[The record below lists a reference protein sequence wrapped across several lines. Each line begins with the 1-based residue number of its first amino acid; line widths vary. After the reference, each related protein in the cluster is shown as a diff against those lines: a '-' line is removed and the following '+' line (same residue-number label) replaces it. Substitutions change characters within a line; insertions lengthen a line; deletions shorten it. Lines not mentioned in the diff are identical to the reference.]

1 MSKNWQH
8 VEGEDIIAQVR
19 KAPDAVKRQ
28 AALVLLKNGAQP
40 RAIRKKLN
48 MTDRQLKVV
57 QRLYKAAVKVS
68 LEDLF
73 Q

>member
-28 AALVLLKNGAQP
+28 AALVLLKNGVAP
-40 RAIRKKLN
+40 RAIRKKLD
-48 MTDRQLKVV
+48 MSDRQLKVV
-57 QRLYKAAVKVS
+57 ERLWKTALRVAQS
-68 LEDLF
+68 
-73 Q
+73 